1 MDTVNIVNEKN
12 YQRCFELYD
21 MNLYMFQNKTYQVF
35 DGYMYN
41 IIIAQYETMAFSQL
55 NVLINLLITKDL

>member
-21 MNLYMFQNKTYQVF
+21 MNLYMFQNK
-35 DGYMYN
+35 
-41 IIIAQYETMAFSQL
+41 
-55 NVLINLLITKDL
+55 NLSGV

>member
-21 MNLYMFQNKTYQVF
+21 MNLYVSNKTCQVF
-35 DGYMYN
+35 DGY
-41 IIIAQYETMAFSQL
+41 
-55 NVLINLLITKDL
+55 V